1 MISSMTGYGQGNAQ
15 NSDFKLNI
23 EMKSVNNR
31 YLDINI
37 RLPRKFNIFEEMIKD
52 TIKSKMSRGKVD
64 VFINVAKSER
74 EDVTITPDFPLLERY
89 VEAYQQII
97 DRFELKDSVDLG
109 KLLRNQDILIVEDKE
124 LDEEESIITIKEALN
139 TAVDGLIGMRQRE
152 GEKLKLDIIEK
163 TDRINIVLE
172 EIRKIAPEISVK
184 YKEKMQIRIRELLD
198 QIEDYDEERLNM
210 EVAVFADKKD
220 INEEIVR
227 LDSHFSQLNDL
238 LSIDQPV
245 GRKLDFL
252 LQEINREVNTIG
264 SKSPDF
270 DISNYVV
277 DIKSELEKI
286 REQIQNIE

>member
-1 MISSMTGYGQGNAQ
+1 MINSMTGYGQGNAQ
-15 NSDFKLNI
+15 NEDFKLNI

-37 RLPRKFNIFEEMIKD
+37 RLPRKFNPFEEMIKD
-52 TIKSKMSRGKVD
+52 IIKSRISRGKVD
-64 VFINVAKSER
+64 VFINIAKSER

-97 DRFELKDSVDLG
+97 DRFELKDKVDLG

-124 LDEEESIITIKEALN
+124 LDEEEAVITIKEALN
-139 TAVDGLIGMRQRE
+139 MAVNGLIGMRQRE

-184 YKEKMQIRIRELLD
+184 YKEKMHLRITELLD

-238 LSIDQPV
+238 LIIDEPV

-252 LQEINREVNTIG
+252 LQEVNREVNTIG

-277 DIKSELEKI
+277 EIKSELEKI